1 MPEKSPPPPRSLLG
15 DIGTVWQQRRR
26 IWKLLSRADK
36 LGFALG
42 VVITGIV
49 SYIQIQIAV
58 LLGDFFNRVLKMT
71 DQPAALSTFVTRALA
86 FLGGYYVLKESLQL
100 LRRWLTT
107 RTNARIESEMTT
119 RLVGH
124 LLRIDLG

>member
-1 MPEKSPPPPRSLLG
+1 MPEKPSPPRSFLG
-15 DIGTVWQQRRR
+15 DLGTVWEQRRR

-36 LGFALG
+36 LGFLLG
-42 VVITGIV
+42 VAITGLV

-58 LLGDFFNRVLKMT
+58 LLGDFFNRVLKLT
-71 DQPAALSTFVTRALA
+71 DQPTLLSTFVIRALA

-107 RTNARIESEMTT
+107 R
-119 RLVGH
+119 
-124 LLRIDLG
+124 